1 MYAPP
6 PPPLYLRL
14 VVLFFPFTKLHKH
27 HIFIVTTI
35 SESSRGAMDMGRRSR
50 QAVGEEEE
58 DRESQVVPSFQSA
71 FNEALL
77 SASVSVIA
85 AQSGKSLSYDEVW

>member
-1 MYAPP
+1 MHVKRKPCLSMP
-6 PPPLYLRL
+6 SVHDLG
-14 VVLFFPFTKLHKH
+14 H
-27 HIFIVTTI
+27 
-35 SESSRGAMDMGRRSR
+35 RSR

-58 DRESQVVPSFQSA
+58 DGESQVVLSFQSA

-85 AQSGKSLSYDEVW
+85 AQSGKSLSYGEVW